1 MNRVCCGARLTAVLS
16 VRIERTAQ
24 GKLDEAEPLMKES
37 LAIRKKA
44 FGDEHFDVAAGL
56 NNLALLYQTQ
66 ASSAL

>member
-37 LAIRKKA
+37 LAIKKKA
-44 FGDEHFDVAAGL
+44 FGDEHPNVATGL
-56 NNLALLYQTQ
+56 NNLAQLYDAQ
-66 ASSAL
+66 ASSTL